1 MNRCVLIF
9 VLIFL
14 IILFFIIMG
23 FCVMSRETFTMVEP
37 QYKKKAKEII
47 GREIDNNF
55 SFDVVLLKDYYQNNI
70 DACVYVEINDE
81 GDYRV
86 VYANSLKGSDKIKYF
101 LLLMKKVKD
110 KYGKLP
116 KCVFVQT
123 FADRQI
129 QKDLCILENS
139 ALSGDRA
146 LLSPLWYFYSK
157 GKVDDV
163 KDSRK
168 PWSEKKSMA
177 VWRGATTGF
186 AMNEFRAG
194 QRVSR
199 KYIVDVGKRYPE
211 LINAEFTSF
220 ADKGKHLQQEY
231 KKAIFMTPLE
241 QTDYKYII
249 STDGNGGTYGLYWV
263 LSSGSLCLNNS
274 FYKQWFTPF
283 FQKDKH
289 FVEFD
294 DSCDKG
300 NLERVV
306 ESVKEHDTR
315 SLRIA
320 LNAKVVSDNIFNEDF
335 VVYYMY
341 EILCFYAQKQG
352 L

>member
-1 MNRCVLIF
+1 
-9 VLIFL
+9 
-14 IILFFIIMG
+14 MG
-23 FCVMSRETFTMVEP
+23 FCVMSCEKFTMVDP
-37 QYKKKAKEII
+37 HYRKKAKEII
-47 GREIDNNF
+47 GKEAFEKSSF
-55 SFDVVLLKDYYQNNI
+55 SVDLLKDYYQKNI
-70 DACVYVEINDE
+70 DSCVYVEINNE
-81 GDYRV
+81 GDYRI
-86 VYANSLKGSDKIKYF
+86 VYANSLKGGDKIKYF

-116 KCVFVQT
+116 PCVFVQT

-139 ALSGDRA
+139 ALNGDRA

-157 GKVDDV
+157 SKVEGV
-163 KDSRK
+163 QSVEK

-177 VWRGATTGF
+177 VWRGSTTGF
-186 AMNEFRAG
+186 AMNDFREG

-199 KYIVDVGKRYPE
+199 KYIVDTGKKYPN
-211 LINAEFTSF
+211 LINASFTSF
-220 ADKGKHLQQEY
+220 ADKGKHLKKDY
-231 KKAIFMTPLE
+231 KKAIFMTPPE
-241 QTDYKYII
+241 QTNYKYII

-263 LSSGSLCLNNS
+263 LSSGSLCLNNA

-289 FVEFD
+289 FVEFND
-294 DSCDKG
+294 TRDKN
-300 NLERVV
+300 NLKEVV
-306 ESVKEHDTR
+306 ESVKENDTR

-341 EILCFYAQKQG
+341 EILCFYSQQQN